1 MKLHRQFL
9 LLHERYGAE
18 DDGETGA
25 QVTLAEVAETL
36 DCTHRSALTVIG
48 KMAAANWIGWSS
60 KRGRGRRSGLTFRVT
75 PEEIAAAS
83 VADAIGRG
91 DVRGLAGGLGDG
103 APPPAMRERL
113 RESLRA
119 YFGHHSETRTGRQI
133 DTLRLPIRQRLHTLD
148 PLRTNLLAE
157 SFVVGH
163 VFDGLLR
170 QQGGSDEI
178 LPALAHH
185 WESGDDGT
193 AWTFYLR
200 KDVPFHDGRTLTAD
214 DVVYSF
220 ERMRR
225 LPERMLYG
233 FMFRNIAE
241 VTAPGPLVVRIRLK
255 RPHALFLPFLCTSR
269 ASIVPK
275 EPPRRGDEQVALRPI
290 GTGPFRVAAFD
301 PGLCVLEA
309 HVPHYA
315 GRAHLDRVEI
325 VNLPWRIA
333 GGEDGGESDSPFH
346 VWPGGGPVAA
356 GTDGE
361 AAREDGGTA
370 GADGTA
376 TGADN
381 DAAGEDGGTAG
392 ADGTATG
399 TDSDAARADGGM
411 AGKEG
416 DDEAGSEAAA
426 SAGAERGAG
435 SLAEAAQP
443 ESGDSAAEPDD
454 SGSGVM
460 RQESAWSR
468 AHAEVFSRK
477 FVTCN
482 TKSGPLRDPAERAAV
497 MAAISAEDAPGGAG
511 GRREDA
517 ADAATAGAEAAD
529 TATAGAEAA
538 DTATAGADAA
548 DAATAGAEAAD
559 AAHLGAAESRT
570 RTGSAGDGPA
580 AEAGGFASPGLADSA
595 AAAPAAEPTAERQP
609 LRLLTIPQ
617 YRKDA
622 ALLRERLERRGYAC
636 RVIIVTVD
644 DFKGR
649 TRLAADLILFSLI
662 RDRDEQLRLFD
673 LYQTL
678 SEHADS
684 STRSFVRSAL
694 RRAAEETTPRGRGR
708 ELDRLE
714 AFLIAQ
720 HQLHIL
726 YETPLQ
732 TAYLPGIRGVSFGA
746 QGWIDLRTIW
756 FPPGS

>member
-133 DTLRLPIRQRLHTLD
+133 DTLRLPIHQRLHTLD

-275 EPPRRGDEQVALRPI
+275 EPPRRGDEQIALRPI

-333 GGEDGGESDSPFH
+333 GGESDSPFH

-376 TGADN
+376 TGA
-381 DAAGEDGGTAG
+381 
-392 ADGTATG
+392 
-399 TDSDAARADGGM
+399 DSDAARADGGM

-443 ESGDSAAEPDD
+443 ESGDSAAGPDD

-497 MAAISAEDAPGGAG
+497 MAAISAEDAPGGAA
-511 GRREDA
+511 GRRE
-517 ADAATAGAEAAD
+517 
-529 TATAGAEAA
+529 
-538 DTATAGADAA
+538 DAA

-622 ALLRERLERRGYAC
+622 ALLRERLERRGYVC

>member
-48 KMAAANWIGWSS
+48 KMAAADWIGWSS

-133 DTLRLPIRQRLHTLD
+133 DTLRLPIRQRLHSLD

-185 WESGDDGT
+185 WECGEDGT

-200 KDVPFHDGRTLTAD
+200 KDVPFHDGRLLTAD
-214 DVVYSF
+214 DVVHSF

-241 VTAPGPLVVRIRLK
+241 VTAPGPLVVRFRLK
-255 RPHALFLPFLCTSR
+255 RAHALFLPFLCTSR
-269 ASIVPK
+269 ASIVPL
-275 EPPRRGDEQVALRPI
+275 RRGDESVAVRPI
-290 GTGPFRVAAFD
+290 GTGPFQVAAFD

-325 VNLPWRIA
+325 VNLPWRIE

-346 VWPGGGPVAA
+346 VWPGGGP
-356 GTDGE
+356 E
-361 AAREDGGTA
+361 
-370 GADGTA
+370 ADGT
-376 TGADN
+376 GG
-381 DAAGEDGGTAG
+381 DAARADSGTAG

-399 TDSDAARADGGM
+399 TDSDAARADGGT
-411 AGKEG
+411 ARKEG
-416 DDEAGSEAAA
+416 DDEAGSGAEA
-426 SAGAERGAG
+426 SAGAARGAG
-435 SLAEAAQP
+435 PPAEAA
-443 ESGDSAAEPDD
+443 ESEGGDSAAGPDD
-454 SGSGVM
+454 SGSGGM

-497 MAAISAEDAPGGAG
+497 MAAISAEDAPGG
-511 GRREDA
+511 GRGWREDA
-517 ADAATAGAEAAD
+517 ADLT
-529 TATAGAEAA
+529 
-538 DTATAGADAA
+538 TAGADTADVARLCAA
-548 DAATAGAEAAD
+548 K
-559 AAHLGAAESRT
+559 SRT
-570 RTGSAGDGPA
+570 RTGAADADPA
-580 AEAGGFASPGLADSA
+580 AEAGGFAGPDSADSA
-595 AAAPAAEPTAERQP
+595 ADSQAAEPAAERQP

-756 FPPGS
+756 FPPGR

>member
-133 DTLRLPIRQRLHTLD
+133 DTLRLPIRQRLHSLD

-163 VFDGLLR
+163 VFDGLVR

-185 WESGDDGT
+185 WECGEDGT

-200 KDVPFHDGRTLTAD
+200 KDVPFHDGRLLTAD
-214 DVVYSF
+214 DVVHSF

-241 VTAPGPLVVRIRLK
+241 VTAPGPLVVRFRLK
-255 RPHALFLPFLCTSR
+255 RAHALFLPFLCTSR
-269 ASIVPK
+269 ASIVPL
-275 EPPRRGDEQVALRPI
+275 RRGDEPVALRPI

-381 DAAGEDGGTAG
+381 DA
-392 ADGTATG
+392 TG

-416 DDEAGSEAAA
+416 DDEAGSGAAA

-443 ESGDSAAEPDD
+443 ESGDSAAGPDD

-497 MAAISAEDAPGGAG
+497 MAAISAEDAPGGAA
-511 GRREDA
+511 GRRE
-517 ADAATAGAEAAD
+517 
-529 TATAGAEAA
+529 
-538 DTATAGADAA
+538 DAA

>member
-48 KMAAANWIGWSS
+48 KMAAADWIGWSS
-60 KRGRGRRSGLTFRVT
+60 RRGRGRRSGLTFRVT

-133 DTLRLPIRQRLHTLD
+133 DTLRLPIRQRLHSLD

-163 VFDGLLR
+163 VFDGLVR

-185 WESGDDGT
+185 WECGDDGT

-200 KDVPFHDGRTLTAD
+200 KDVPFHDGRLLTAD
-214 DVVYSF
+214 DVVHSF

-241 VTAPGPLVVRIRLK
+241 VTAPGPLVVRFRLK
-255 RPHALFLPFLCTSR
+255 RAHALFLPFLCTSR
-269 ASIVPK
+269 ASIVPL
-275 EPPRRGDEQVALRPI
+275 RRGDEPVALRPI

-325 VNLPWRIA
+325 VNLPWRIE

-346 VWPGGGPVAA
+346 VWPGGGPEAD

-361 AAREDGGTA
+361 AAR
-370 GADGTA
+370 ADGA
-376 TGADN
+376 AVGA
-381 DAAGEDGGTAG
+381 GG
-392 ADGTATG
+392 
-399 TDSDAARADGGM
+399 DAARADGGT

-416 DDEAGSEAAA
+416 GDDDEAGAERGAGSPAEAAEPEGGDSTAGPEGADSGTEA

-435 SLAEAAQP
+435 SPAEATQP
-443 ESGDSAAEPDD
+443 DGAGSSG
-454 SGSGVM
+454 M

-497 MAAISAEDAPGGAG
+497 MEAISAEDAPGGAD
-511 GRREDA
+511 GRREDTA
-517 ADAATAGAEAAD
+517 DEATAGADAATAGAEP
-529 TATAGAEAA
+529 
-538 DTATAGADAA
+538 ADAA
-548 DAATAGAEAAD
+548 R
-559 AAHLGAAESRT
+559 LGAAESRT
-570 RTGSAGDGPA
+570 RTGAAGTGTA
-580 AEAGGFASPGLADSA
+580 AESGGFVGTDLADSA
-595 AAAPAAEPTAERQP
+595 SAAPAAEPTAERQP

-694 RRAAEETTPRGRGR
+694 RRAAGETTPRGRGR

-726 YETPLQ
+726 HETPLQ

-756 FPPGS
+756 FPPGC